1 MNNALMGILRVK
13 DLSSPPYLTI
23 TPSAS
28 RLQVQPEDKF
38 VVIGSDGLFDFFTN
52 EEVVEYVHKFL
63 VANPTGDPAKYMV
76 DQLLLRAAHNAGT
89 NSVPSLPSERDSWL
103 RFDDRL
109 VSSERDTDCQ
119 SYPYNVLPLRF

>member
-23 TPSAS
+23 NPSVN

-52 EEVVEYVHKFL
+52 EEVVEYVDSFL
-63 VANPTGDPAKYMV
+63 IAQPSGDPAKYMV
-76 DQLLLRAAHNAGT
+76 EQLLLRAANFAGT
-89 NSVPSLPSERDSWL
+89 NITPLLPTEREVTVQTACFASEGDTEVLMTYLSLE
-103 RFDDRL
+103 
-109 VSSERDTDCQ
+109 
-119 SYPYNVLPLRF
+119 

>member
-23 TPSAS
+23 TPSVN

-52 EEVVEYVHKFL
+52 EEVVEYVDSFL
-63 VANPTGDPAKYMV
+63 IAQPTGDPAKYMV
-76 DQLLLRAAHNAGT
+76 EQLLLRAADFAGT
-89 NSVPSLPSERDSWL
+89 NSNSFATYRKSVVGCVYFSTEGDTEVQMSLK
-103 RFDDRL
+103 
-109 VSSERDTDCQ
+109 
-119 SYPYNVLPLRF
+119 